1 MTASPQDI
9 HNLMITELAGLRS
22 MTSAARA
29 AVMNDLYV
37 APAAREVGIAEAL
50 IDRCASKS
58 VQHGAP
64 KLTWLTRPD
73 NYRVPAVHDPGFAT
87 RDPWIIHRI
96 GLRNSTPAW
105 P

>member
-1 MTASPQDI
+1 MTTSPQDI
-9 HNLMITELAGLRS
+9 HYLTITELAGLRS
-22 MTSAARA
+22 TTSAARA
-29 AVMNDLYV
+29 AVMNELHV
-37 APAAREVGIAEAL
+37 APAAREVGIARVL

-58 VQHGAP
+58 VHRGAP

-87 RDPWIIHRI
+87 RDPWIIYRI